1 MFLFMR
7 AAESRR
13 TNDLGDSD
21 FPDSFFRNDDLP
33 PGRIHHGWHFGEI
46 GRLFIP
52 VITLKSVTGLTLGK
66 TLLAID
72 RTFAGGLEGNFTIFM
87 AVRANRFMQDPF
99 PAFLRMTL
107 ARVHFAGTLH
117 RIRLPKRMGWD
128 ERLRD
133 RLRLLP
139 PLERPDRRLVDQ
151 QIRFLLQGLEPLGN
165 LHHDTHK
172 LRKFGSR

>member
-1 MFLFMR
+1 MR

-87 AVRANRFMQDPF
+87 AVRANRFMHLSR
-99 PAFLRMTL
+99 PAKTSTTEAAETAAASTKATAS
-107 ARVHFAGTLH
+107 ARETA
-117 RIRLPKRMGWD
+117 KRAATTITASK
-128 ERLRD
+128 
-133 RLRLLP
+133 
-139 PLERPDRRLVDQ
+139 Q
-151 QIRFLLQGLEPLGN
+151 
-165 LHHDTHK
+165 TH
-172 LRKFGSR
+172 S